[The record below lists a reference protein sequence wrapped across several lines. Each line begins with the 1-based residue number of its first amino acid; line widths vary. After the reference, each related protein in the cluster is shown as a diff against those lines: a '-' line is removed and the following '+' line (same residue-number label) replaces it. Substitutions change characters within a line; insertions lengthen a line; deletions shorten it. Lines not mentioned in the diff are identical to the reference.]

1 METINEGAT
10 KGARI
15 IRALGLYSYNATQ
28 NHKQAFNL
36 NDSITNVVT
45 LLWNKIK
52 HKATLVNS
60 IPEKLEIAGYEDEL
74 SQVWL
79 NIINNA
85 LQASNT
91 NCSILIGYE
100 FKDNMHR
107 ITISNDGP
115 KIPEDIISKIFDEF
129 FTTKKRG
136 EGTGLGL
143 NIVRKIIDKHGGK
156 ISCTSDDKFTSFT
169 IDLPIT

>member
-1 METINEGAT
+1 M
-10 KGARI
+10 
-15 IRALGLYSYNATQ
+15 
-28 NHKQAFNL
+28 
-36 NDSITNVVT
+36 
-45 LLWNKIK
+45 
-52 HKATLVNS
+52 
-60 IPEKLEIAGYEDEL
+60 LEIAGYEDEL

-85 LQASNT
+85 LQACNT